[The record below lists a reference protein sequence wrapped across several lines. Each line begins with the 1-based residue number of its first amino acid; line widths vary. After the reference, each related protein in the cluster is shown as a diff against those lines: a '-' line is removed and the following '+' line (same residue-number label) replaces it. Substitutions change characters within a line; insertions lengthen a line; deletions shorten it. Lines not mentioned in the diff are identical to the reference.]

1 MNKIWKTFRD
11 DLTTFIIIGL
21 FLLTIAYGVTLIY
34 LSTKNC
40 FVPDALTYSWFGLVT
55 GECGIAGLLRCNKR
69 KHENSD
75 CDTDYQD
82 GVNINGCNDAYNSNV
97 IVSDC
102 QDDVEDVENNIN
114 EDSCTDNNID
124 NIINKFN
131 KKNESIKE
139 YNDVY

>member
-82 GVNINGCNDAYNSNV
+82 GVNINGYSDAYNSN
-97 IVSDC
+97 IVVSGC
-102 QDDVEDVENNIN
+102 QDDVENNVN
-114 EDSCTDNNID
+114 EDSGIDNTVND